1 VEPQAIS
8 RPLSRHAS
16 RSSSPVTS
24 GLTNTS
30 RSTTPL
36 AAVSMLSQL
45 PSTQLRSLSSSSS
58 VSQQH
63 QQQQQQRTTSPVVF
77 SSSGGGAVGLPPS
90 HGFPTPPSHAT
101 GPPRHEPP
109 PLPGGQL
116 PPRVPVV
123 DTVLD
128 AAHDAQSSGE
138 EKHHATREARFHYED
153 PDSSGA
159 ITTSSLPVAT
169 APPPT
174 RRFSLYDEDAEEP
187 ESKSGCERQSSDKGT
202 SLLQA
207 AYRIMVDAVSN
218 TASTNIKKNKTSG
231 STQHQPTLQPH
242 QLTGRTQV
250 FSEEEPYQ
258 CSHMVPVA
266 TSRPRGGSMVSVPSS
281 LTVGERAPHHL
292 ASSDAFRSV
301 DTIPSLIAPLSLS
314 SSTVAVVQHHQPL
327 QESMNHRSVSSHSSS
342 VDERL
347 PSSSLTFGM
356 HRMIPTKRHQHPQAS
371 SGEANTAD
379 RWSAAAQPVRW
390 APPSPSTAPLPAA
403 THRSSVAEYSDSQQH
418 SAQYPA
424 GPRSHGISHRSS
436 STTAATADVI
446 LWCHKHHT
454 SRNGTGRRCLML
466 RPTPDGE
473 GVTFTMKKPDG
484 SSWKGPAVPIQ
495 SPQALIDGGGGLAT
509 AAGPGGE
516 ELSNTVL
523 LERSAHISVLTG
535 SDAYNSPSIHQNKV
549 RCAAHCVVVFRKGRL
564 VASLEFDSDRDV
576 GAFLET
582 LACVLS

>member
-1 VEPQAIS
+1 
-8 RPLSRHAS
+8 
-16 RSSSPVTS
+16 
-24 GLTNTS
+24 
-30 RSTTPL
+30 
-36 AAVSMLSQL
+36 
-45 PSTQLRSLSSSSS
+45 
-58 VSQQH
+58 
-63 QQQQQQRTTSPVVF
+63 VF
-77 SSSGGGAVGLPPS
+77 SSSGGGAVGLPTAPL
-90 HGFPTPPSHAT
+90 HAT

-138 EKHHATREARFHYED
+138 EKYHATREARFHYED
-153 PDSSGA
+153 PDGSDA
-159 ITTSSLPVAT
+159 ITKSSLPVAT

-174 RRFSLYDEDAEEP
+174 RRFSLYDEDVEEP
-187 ESKSGCERQSSDKGT
+187 ESKSGCASAEQQCQSSDKGT

-207 AYRIMVDAVSN
+207 AYRIMVDAVST
-218 TASTNIKKNKTSG
+218 TANTNIKKYKLSG
-231 STQHQPTLQPH
+231 GTQQQPTSQPH
-242 QLTGRTQV
+242 QLTGRAQV
-250 FSEEEPYQ
+250 VSEEEPYQ
-258 CSHMVPVA
+258 CSHMVPAA

-281 LTVGERAPHHL
+281 LTVGERESHHL

-314 SSTVAVVQHHQPL
+314 SSVTAAVVQHHQL
-327 QESMNHRSVSSHSSS
+327 QESTARNHRSVSSHSSS

-347 PSSSLTFGM
+347 PSSSSSLAFGM
-356 HRMIPTKRHQHPQAS
+356 HRMIPTKRHQHPQAP
-371 SGEANTAD
+371 SGDAITAD
-379 RWSAAAQPVRW
+379 RWCAAAQPVRW

-403 THRSSVAEYSDSQQH
+403 PHRSSVAEHSDNQQH
-418 SAQYPA
+418 RAQYPA
-424 GPRSHGISHRSS
+424 GPGSHGISHIPHSR
-436 STTAATADVI
+436 STTAASADVI

-576 GAFLET
+576 RAFLET